1 VGLINFSNALTSSFV
16 DACAE
21 IEKARERERDRKI
34 EKEKEGGASWPRR
47 PIRPHGALR
56 PRGPLVS
63 LRKPESQLVKLITDD
78 QSIRRH
84 S

>member
-16 DACAE
+16 DAYAE
-21 IEKARERERDRKI
+21 IEKARERERDRKM
-34 EKEKEGGASWPRR
+34 EKEKERASWPRR